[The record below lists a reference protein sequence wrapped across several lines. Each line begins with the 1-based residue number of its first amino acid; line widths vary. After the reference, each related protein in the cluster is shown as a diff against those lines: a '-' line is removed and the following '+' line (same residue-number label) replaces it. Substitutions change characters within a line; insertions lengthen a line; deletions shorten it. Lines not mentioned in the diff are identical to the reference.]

1 MRAFIA
7 LYILLPLGLYGM
19 WRSKQDNKKYPNTYD
34 AHFERSEKLY
44 KQMKKM
50 EKRYGENSD
59 QKKAAYKEWQEE
71 QTAYTEYL
79 EKNKDEEK

>member
-7 LYILLPLGLYGM
+7 LYILLPLGLYAM
-19 WRSKQDNKKYPNTYD
+19 WRQKQDNKKYPNTYD

-50 EKRYGENSD
+50 EKRYGQNSD
-59 QKKAAYKEWQEE
+59 QRQAAYKEWQDE
-71 QTAYTEYL
+71 QTAYTNYL
-79 EKNKDEEK
+79 ENNKDK

>member
-1 MRAFIA
+1 MRIAFF
-7 LYILLPLGLYGM
+7 LYILLPLGLYQM

-50 EKRYGENSD
+50 EKRYGEHSD
-59 QKKAAYKEWQEE
+59 QRKAAYKEWQDEHN
-71 QTAYTEYL
+71 ARIEYL
-79 EKNKDEEK
+79 EKNKDEDK